1 MPALLPMPPPAEAE
15 DRLPPPP
22 PPPLAVAPTPVD
34 PPDPPE
40 IMLLKDL
47 DPMLLPA
54 VPGTVAVA
62 DAEAAPLSGAGFGLP
77 LDEEKRN

>member
-1 MPALLPMPPPAEAE
+1 MPRSHPVFPAMPALLPMPPADAE

-22 PPPLAVAPTPVD
+22 PPAAAPTPVE

-54 VPGTVAVA
+54 VPTPAPA
-62 DAEAAPLSGAGFGLP
+62 DAEAAPLSGAGFVVP
-77 LDEEKRN
+77 

>member
-1 MPALLPMPPPAEAE
+1 MSISHPVFPAMPALLPMPPADAE

-22 PPPLAVAPTPVD
+22 PLAAAPTPVE

-54 VPGTVAVA
+54 VPGTAAV
-62 DAEAAPLSGAGFGLP
+62 AEAAPLSGAGFELP
-77 LDEEKRN
+77 